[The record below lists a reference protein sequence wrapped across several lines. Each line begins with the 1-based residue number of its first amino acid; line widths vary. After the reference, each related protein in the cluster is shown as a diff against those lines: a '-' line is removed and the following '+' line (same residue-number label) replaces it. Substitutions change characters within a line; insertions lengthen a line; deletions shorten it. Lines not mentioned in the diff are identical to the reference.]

1 MSKVLQRGK
10 THPPRLKLSMEMV
23 VSILLSQGLIYPFHL
38 RFRGCTKHEPMDD
51 HLVPSSGLGASRFS
65 RAISTKPAQFQYSLL
80 KQCWEAYNTTS
91 GDCDNDLWTAQPQ
104 ITVCQ
109 EPLLQN
115 LLPNR
120 LWKHFIFYIFT
131 IFWPTFTWSLLS
143 VSHNAAE
150 THPSFWFRLLL
161 SRPPALPV
169 DFQQVSPAVWGE
181 ATLACQHWK
190 GTPNLNLQW
199 KPAQIP
205 AKSNWSFMSKRSK
218 HPWLSVN
225 QNGSHWSL
233 ILGRVYLQYWSI
245 DALSLAWFATCG

>member
-1 MSKVLQRGK
+1 
-10 THPPRLKLSMEMV
+10 MV
-23 VSILLSQGLIYPFHL
+23 VSPLLSQGFIYPWFPLSFH
-38 RFRGCTKHEPMDD
+38 RGSFTRSILDFGGAQNMNRWMITWCHPVVWEPQGS
-51 HLVPSSGLGASRFS
+51 PGRSA
-65 RAISTKPAQFQYSLL
+65 
-80 KQCWEAYNTTS
+80 
-91 GDCDNDLWTAQPQ
+91 
-104 ITVCQ
+104 
-109 EPLLQN
+109 QN
-115 LLPNR
+115 LHSSSADCANSAERRIQHLETVTMTFGPPNHKSPCAKSPCGR
-120 LWKHFIFYIFT
+120 ICCQTDFEIMIIFYIFT
-131 IFWPTFTWSLLS
+131 IFFEIRLYTWSLLILN
-143 VSHNAAE
+143 HNVAE
-150 THPSFWFRLLL
+150 AHPSFWFRLLL

-233 ILGRVYLQYWSI
+233 ILGCVYLPYWSI